1 MMTRHIRQTRR
12 AVLLALMAVPLSVSP
27 LMSLPAHAQSKG
39 VKSLLAD
46 ASDGALD
53 KLSQPGAFYA
63 DKAVRILLPGPLKRA
78 SSILRFTSKAGL
90 TKDIT
95 RDLNDAAG
103 KAALEAKPVFRSAID
118 NLTLTEGVGIVTGGD
133 SGGTDYL
140 RKTAGEEL
148 GVKIRPLVE
157 KALEEVGAY
166 DQMAKLGD
174 VSALASLGGADFSRD
189 GLTDSVTDQAL
200 DGIFRYI
207 ASEEANFRSN
217 PLDKGK
223 DLLKGI
229 F

>member
-1 MMTRHIRQTRR
+1 MKNRKSHIRH
-12 AVLLALMAVPLSVSP
+12 ALALGLMAVPLSLSP
-27 LMSLPAHAQSKG
+27 LMATSAHAQSTG

-63 DKAVRILLPGPLKRA
+63 DKAVRILLPGPLKNA
-78 SSILRFTSKAGL
+78 SKILRFTSKAGL
-90 TKDIT
+90 TRDIT

-118 NLTLTEGVGIVTGGD
+118 NLTLTEGVGIVTGGN

-157 KALEEVGAY
+157 RALEEVGAY

-174 VSALASLGGADFSRD
+174 VSALAALGGADFSRD

-200 DGIFRYI
+200 DGIFSYI